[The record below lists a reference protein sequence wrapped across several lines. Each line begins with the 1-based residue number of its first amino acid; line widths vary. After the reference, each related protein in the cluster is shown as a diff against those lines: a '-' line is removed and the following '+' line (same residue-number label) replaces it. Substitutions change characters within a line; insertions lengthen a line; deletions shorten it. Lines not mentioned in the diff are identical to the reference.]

1 MQEELEKIYSQNRVC
16 IRKQMEKRKMKSNP
30 EPTSNGRYVV
40 VKSRYMVWN
49 DQKTMQKHKA
59 GGWIKDMK
67 SKK

>member
-1 MQEELEKIYSQNRVC
+1 
-16 IRKQMEKRKMKSNP
+16 MENRKMKSNP
-30 EPTSNGRYVV
+30 EPTPNGRYVV